1 MIDGTLL
8 PSWFR
13 ILLLGL
19 SIYSYIPQLQ
29 LLWKTKNSSGLS
41 INYVL
46 LNLICA
52 TEQFLLVLLYN
63 NTPDAEPNMFVEN
76 PGSLGD
82 WMNLIQIT
90 VVWILSGLTFTLSLR
105 YPSDSSF
112 RDKLSATLS
121 YIAYFLV
128 AVVPSVCVVLTTRR
142 GEDPRTSENEWQFAL
157 WSGVHLILVNPVMTL
172 LSFSAVFC
180 QAPKLL
186 KGVSPPRALSLP
198 GLAIQAGVFTVLALS
213 WPFRFVY
220 LDPDWNVFASWFAL
234 YTWYSSV
241 GWTAVDCAVFALV
254 QVILLWLACRNRK
267 HWQLAEDG
275 ETEPLLANGG

>member
-1 MIDGTLL
+1 MITKSLL
-8 PSWFR
+8 PSWLR
-13 ILLLGL
+13 IFLMGL
-19 SIYSYIPQLQ
+19 SIFSFLPQLR
-29 LLWKTKNSSGLS
+29 LLWATKNSSGLS

-46 LNLICA
+46 INLICA

-112 RDKLSATLS
+112 RVKRSAALS
-121 YIAYFLV
+121 YIAYLLV
-128 AVVPSVCVVLTTRR
+128 AVVPPVCVVLTTRR
-142 GEDPRTSENEWQFAL
+142 GEDPPTSEIEWQFAL
-157 WSGVHLILVNPVMTL
+157 WSGVHLIFVNPVMTL

-198 GLAIQAGVFTVLALS
+198 GLAIQAVVFTVLALS

-234 YTWYSSV
+234 YTWYVSV

-275 ETEPLLANGG
+275 ETEPLLANRR